1 MCSSDL
7 ATGRQLNEG
16 YGMSECAPVIC
27 TTPQQGLRLPGTV
40 GVPLPDTDL
49 KVVDLETGDHVLPA
63 GETGELCV
71 CGPQVMRGYW
81 RQPEESARVVR
92 TDADGRRWL
101 YTGDIARIDTNGF
114 VTLVQRKKDVIIV
127 DAFKVYPSE
136 VEAVLHTHPAVQMA
150 AVVGVPDGYHGEAV
164 HASVVF
170 RSGWPRHEGT
180 VDDLLT
186 HCRAQ
191 LAPYKIPAFIR
202 IREQL
207 PMSAVGKI
215 LYRVLREE
223 AVASAA
229 AGERV
234 TWPDALRT

>member
-1 MCSSDL
+1 
-7 ATGRQLNEG
+7 
-16 YGMSECAPVIC
+16 MSFGNADD
-27 TTPQQGLRLPGTV
+27 QM
-40 GVPLPDTDL
+40 
-49 KVVDLETGDHVLPA
+49 HVYFY
-63 GETGELCV
+63 E
-71 CGPQVMRGYW
+71 R
-81 RQPEESARVVR
+81 
-92 TDADGRRWL
+92 
-101 YTGDIARIDTNGF
+101 
-114 VTLVQRKKDVIIV
+114 
-127 DAFKVYPSE
+127 E
-136 VEAVLHTHPAVQMA
+136 VELGGPIHSKGVLILS
-150 AVVGVPDGYHGEAV
+150 GFLGERYGGSRPLAV

-229 AGERV
+229 AELSIASTRLAPLSMSAFAPFWIVPAVSMMSSAMMQTRPCTSPTTFITSAVPSSERRLSITANSASSRLAYARARSAPPASGETIVSFGCFSR
-234 TWPDALRT
+234 AR